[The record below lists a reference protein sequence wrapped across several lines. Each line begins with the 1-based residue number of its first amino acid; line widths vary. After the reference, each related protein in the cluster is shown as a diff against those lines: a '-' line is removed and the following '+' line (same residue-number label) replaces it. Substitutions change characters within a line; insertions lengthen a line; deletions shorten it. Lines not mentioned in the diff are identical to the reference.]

1 MGGTIIMADLGKVGI
16 TYDENGYVAETTYE
30 PLTVLKYTDG
40 GTYMSIAPTLGHLPT
55 DTNYWV
61 TVVPPITASE
71 IGYTPIA
78 GGVITNTN
86 MQGAIEQSDSL
97 KVSTN
102 KIANNLTTVDA
113 GYVLDARQGKVLNDS
128 LTGKLN
134 GYNTSPATPF
144 TDANDIDKTSC
155 LYMAGTSSNIPQSG
169 TSFVITTIASSVKMQ
184 IAQPYYGESVHDTYI
199 RQYINGSW
207 KAWVKMVGTAV

>member
-102 KIANNLTTVDA
+102 KIANNLTTSNA

-128 LTGKLN
+128 LTKLFQTQTIDALPTPTGEKTYFVSN
-134 GYNTSPATPF
+134 GETTFPYAYGRLEIRHGSFNGEYVALYYTTGIDLKIYYNLYTS
-144 TDANDIDKTSC
+144 
-155 LYMAGTSSNIPQSG
+155 
-169 TSFVITTIASSVKMQ
+169 
-184 IAQPYYGESVHDTYI
+184 
-199 RQYINGSW
+199 NGW
-207 KAWVKMVGTAV
+207 KGWKVVGLTAI

>member
-16 TYDENGYVAETTYE
+16 TYDKNGYVAETTYE

-40 GTYMSIAPTLGHLPT
+40 GTYMSIASTLGHLPT
-55 DTNYWV
+55 DTNYWA

-86 MQGAIEQSDSL
+86 MQGAIEQADSL
-97 KVSTN
+97 KVNTN
-102 KIANNLTTVDA
+102 KIANNLTTSNA

-128 LTGKLN
+128 LNTMIQEVN
-134 GYNTSPATPF
+134 TNTSLGENKYQQTYNI
-144 TDANDIDKTSC
+144 TK
-155 LYMAGTSSNIPQSG
+155 AGCYLMIS
-169 TSFVITTIASSVKMQ
+169 
-184 IAQPYYGESVHDTYI
+184 
-199 RQYINGSW
+199 
-207 KAWVKMVGTAV
+207 